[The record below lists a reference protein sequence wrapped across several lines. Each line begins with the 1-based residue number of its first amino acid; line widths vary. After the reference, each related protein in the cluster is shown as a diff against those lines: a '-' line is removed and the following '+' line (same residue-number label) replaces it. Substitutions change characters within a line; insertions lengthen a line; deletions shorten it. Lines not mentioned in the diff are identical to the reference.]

1 MPKKHNNTGR
11 SKNYGRYVALPEYIA
26 RSEAWCRLS
35 PTAKVAWLE
44 IGFIFYG
51 ANNGCIA
58 VSSRLLAE
66 RMDVGP
72 STAARSIR
80 ELMKWG
86 FLDLMKRSSFSQKK
100 RAAEYRLTHHNCDVT
115 GEIASKRF
123 LRTTT
128 VPVTDGNKKPPETD
142 HIHSA
147 VRGMNRTVCDTISC
161 HS

>member
-80 ELMKWG
+80 ELVKWG

-100 RAAEYRLTHHNCDVT
+100 RAAEYRLTHLNCNVT
-115 GEIASKRF
+115 GELASKRF

-128 VPVTDGNKKPPETD
+128 VPMTDDNKKLIEND
-142 HIHSA
+142 HLHSA
-147 VRGMNRTVCDTISC
+147 VCGIDRSLSDTILC